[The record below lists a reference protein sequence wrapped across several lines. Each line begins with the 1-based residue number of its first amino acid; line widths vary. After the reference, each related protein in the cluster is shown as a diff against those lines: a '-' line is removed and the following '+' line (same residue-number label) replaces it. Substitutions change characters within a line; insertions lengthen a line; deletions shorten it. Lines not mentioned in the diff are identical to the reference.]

1 MMLDTVDE
9 KKKGVHTRYLI
20 LLIIFI
26 VTAVNYAD
34 RATLSIAGTEVAKE
48 LQLSAVSM
56 GYIFSAFGWAYLLMQ
71 IPGGWL
77 LDKFGS
83 KKVYTYSLFFWSLF
97 TFLQGFVDMFPLAW
111 AGISMFFMRF
121 MLGFSEAPSFPA
133 NARIVAA
140 WFPTKERG
148 TASAIF
154 NSAQYFSLALFS
166 PLLGWLTFAWGW
178 EHVFTVMGVI
188 GFVLTALWIKLI
200 HNPTDHP
207 RMSAEELKFIS
218 ENGAVVDMDHKK
230 PGSAAASGPKLHY
243 IKQLLSNRMMLGVF
257 FGQYFI
263 NTITWFFLTWF
274 PIYLVQ
280 EKGMSILKVG
290 LVASIPAL
298 CGFAGGV
305 LGGVFS
311 DYLIKRGL
319 SLTLA
324 RKLPIVLGM
333 LLASTI
339 ILCNYTNNTT
349 LVVMLMALAFFGKGF
364 GALGW
369 PVISDTAPKEIVG
382 LCGGVFNVFGNVAS
396 IVTPLVIVELD
407 NNLSHY
413 ADVIKKALHVDV
425 KDVPGAGA
433 AGGMGAALMAF
444 LGAELKSGIEIVTT
458 ALNLEEHIHDCTLV
472 ITGEGRID
480 SQSIHGKVPIGVAN
494 VAKKYHKPVI
504 GIAGSLTNDVGV
516 VHQHGIDAVF
526 SVLTSIGTLD
536 EAFRGAYDNIC
547 RASRNIAATLAIG
560 MRNAG

>member
-1 MMLDTVDE
+1 
-9 KKKGVHTRYLI
+9 
-20 LLIIFI
+20 
-26 VTAVNYAD
+26 
-34 RATLSIAGTEVAKE
+34 
-48 LQLSAVSM
+48 M

-77 LDKFGS
+77 LDRYGS
-83 KKVYTYSLFFWSLF
+83 KKVYTFSLFFWSLF
-97 TFLQGFVDMFPLAW
+97 TFMQGFVDMLPLAW
-111 AGISMFFMRF
+111 AGISMFLMRF

-178 EHVFTVMGVI
+178 EHVFTVMGAI
-188 GFVLTALWIKLI
+188 GFVLTFLWVKFI

-207 RMSAEELKFIS
+207 GMSAAELDFIKKG
-218 ENGAVVDMDHKK
+218 GAVVDMDHKK
-230 PGSAAASGPKLHY
+230 TAQDSGPKLHY
-243 IKQLLSNRMMLGVF
+243 IKQMLTNRMMLGVF

-290 LVASIPAL
+290 MVASIPAL

-311 DYLIKRGL
+311 DSLIKRGC

-339 ILCNYTNNTT
+339 ILCNYTDNTV
-349 LVVMLMALAFFGKGF
+349 LVIALMALAFFGKGF

-396 IVTPLVIVELD
+396 IVTPLVIGYLVSELHSF
-407 NNLSHY
+407 N
-413 ADVIKKALHVDV
+413 AALLFV
-425 KDVPGAGA
+425 GCS
-433 AGGMGAALMAF
+433 ALMAMICYLF
-444 LGAELKSGIEIVTT
+444 VVGDIKRMELQK
-458 ALNLEEHIHDCTLV
+458 
-472 ITGEGRID
+472 
-480 SQSIHGKVPIGVAN
+480 
-494 VAKKYHKPVI
+494 
-504 GIAGSLTNDVGV
+504 
-516 VHQHGIDAVF
+516 
-526 SVLTSIGTLD
+526 
-536 EAFRGAYDNIC
+536 
-547 RASRNIAATLAIG
+547 
-560 MRNAG
+560 

>member
-1 MMLDTVDE
+1 MILDTAVE
-9 KKKGVHTRYLI
+9 SKKGMPTRYLI

-26 VTAVNYAD
+26 VTAINYAD

-77 LDKFGS
+77 LDRYGS

-97 TFLQGFVDMFPLAW
+97 TFVQGFVDVFPLAW
-111 AGISMFFMRF
+111 AGVSMFIMRF

-188 GFVLTALWIKLI
+188 GFVLTGMWVKFI

-207 RMSAEELKFIS
+207 NMSANELEYITRG
-218 ENGAVVDMDHKK
+218 GAVVDMDHKK
-230 PGSAAASGPKLHY
+230 PGAAVAAPKMHY
-243 IKQLLSNRMMLGVF
+243 IKQLLTNRMMLGVF

-311 DYLIKRGL
+311 DHLIKRGATI
-319 SLTLA
+319 TLA

-333 LLASTI
+333 LLASSI
-339 ILCNYTNNTT
+339 ILCNYTDNTT
-349 LVVMLMALAFFGKGF
+349 LVVTLMALAFFGKGF

-396 IVTPLVIVELD
+396 IVTPLVIGYLVSELHSF
-407 NNLSHY
+407 N
-413 ADVIKKALHVDV
+413 AALVFV
-425 KDVPGAGA
+425 GCS
-433 AGGMGAALMAF
+433 ALMAMF
-444 LGAELKSGIEIVTT
+444 CYLFVVGDIKRMEL
-458 ALNLEEHIHDCTLV
+458 
-472 ITGEGRID
+472 
-480 SQSIHGKVPIGVAN
+480 
-494 VAKKYHKPVI
+494 
-504 GIAGSLTNDVGV
+504 
-516 VHQHGIDAVF
+516 
-526 SVLTSIGTLD
+526 
-536 EAFRGAYDNIC
+536 
-547 RASRNIAATLAIG
+547 RN
-560 MRNAG
+560 

>member
-1 MMLDTVDE
+1 MILDTVDE

-230 PGSAAASGPKLHY
+230 PGNAAASGPKLHY

-396 IVTPLVIVELD
+396 IVTPLVIGYLVSELHSF
-407 NNLSHY
+407 N
-413 ADVIKKALHVDV
+413 AALVFV
-425 KDVPGAGA
+425 GCS
-433 AGGMGAALMAF
+433 ALMAMVCYLF
-444 LGAELKSGIEIVTT
+444 VVGDIKRMELQK
-458 ALNLEEHIHDCTLV
+458 
-472 ITGEGRID
+472 
-480 SQSIHGKVPIGVAN
+480 
-494 VAKKYHKPVI
+494 
-504 GIAGSLTNDVGV
+504 
-516 VHQHGIDAVF
+516 
-526 SVLTSIGTLD
+526 
-536 EAFRGAYDNIC
+536 
-547 RASRNIAATLAIG
+547 
-560 MRNAG
+560 

>member
-1 MMLDTVDE
+1 MILDTAVE
-9 KKKGVHTRYLI
+9 SKKGKNTRYLI

-26 VTAVNYAD
+26 VTTINYAD

-48 LQLSAVSM
+48 LQLSAISM

-77 LDKFGS
+77 LDRYGS
-83 KKVYTYSLFFWSLF
+83 KKVYTWSLFFWSLF
-97 TFLQGFVDMFPLAW
+97 TFMQGFVDMVPLAY
-111 AGISMFFMRF
+111 AGISMFIMRF

-178 EHVFTVMGVI
+178 EHVFTVMGGI
-188 GFVLTALWIKLI
+188 GFVLTFLWVKFI

-207 RMSAEELKFIS
+207 RMSKEELDYITKG
-218 ENGAVVDMDHKK
+218 GAVVDMDHKK
-230 PGSAAASGPKLHY
+230 PGAVVQGPKLHY
-243 IKQLLSNRMMLGVF
+243 IKQLLTNRMMLGVF

-280 EKGMSILKVG
+280 DKGMSILKVG
-290 LVASIPAL
+290 MVASIPAL

-311 DYLIKRGL
+311 DSLIKRGY
-319 SLTLA
+319 SLTVA
-324 RKLPIVLGM
+324 RKIPIVLGM

-339 ILCNYTNNTT
+339 ILCNYTESTA
-349 LVVMLMALAFFGKGF
+349 LVITLMAFAFFGKGF

-369 PVISDTAPKEIVG
+369 PVIADTAPKEMVG
-382 LCGGVFNVFGNVAS
+382 LCGAVFNVFGNVAS
-396 IVTPLVIVELD
+396 IVTPLVIGYLVSELHSF
-407 NNLSHY
+407 N
-413 ADVIKKALHVDV
+413 AALIFV
-425 KDVPGAGA
+425 GCS
-433 AGGMGAALMAF
+433 ALMAMVCYLF
-444 LGAELKSGIEIVTT
+444 VVGDIKRMELQK
-458 ALNLEEHIHDCTLV
+458 
-472 ITGEGRID
+472 
-480 SQSIHGKVPIGVAN
+480 
-494 VAKKYHKPVI
+494 
-504 GIAGSLTNDVGV
+504 
-516 VHQHGIDAVF
+516 
-526 SVLTSIGTLD
+526 
-536 EAFRGAYDNIC
+536 
-547 RASRNIAATLAIG
+547 
-560 MRNAG
+560 

>member
-1 MMLDTVDE
+1 MMLDAASET
-9 KKKGVHTRYLI
+9 KKGMHTRYYI

-26 VTAVNYAD
+26 VTAINYAD

-48 LQLSAVSM
+48 LQLSAISM

-77 LDKFGS
+77 LDRYGS

-97 TFLQGFVDMFPLAW
+97 TFLQGFVDMVPLAW
-111 AGISMFFMRF
+111 AGVSMFLMRF

-154 NSAQYFSLALFS
+154 NSAQYFSLAIFS

-178 EHVFTVMGVI
+178 EHVFTVMGAI
-188 GFVLTALWIKLI
+188 GFVLTFMWVKFI

-207 RMSAEELKFIS
+207 NMSANELEFIRKG
-218 ENGAVVDMDHKK
+218 GAVVDMDHKK
-230 PGSAAASGPKLHY
+230 TSTDSGPKLHY
-243 IKQLLSNRMMLGVF
+243 IKQMLTNRMMLGVF

-290 LVASIPAL
+290 MVASIPAL

-311 DYLIKRGL
+311 DSLIKRGH

-339 ILCNYTNNTT
+339 ILCNYTDNTV
-349 LVVMLMALAFFGKGF
+349 LVIALMALAFFGKGF

-396 IVTPLVIVELD
+396 IVTPLVIGYLVSELHSF
-407 NNLSHY
+407 N
-413 ADVIKKALHVDV
+413 AALLFV
-425 KDVPGAGA
+425 GCS
-433 AGGMGAALMAF
+433 ALMAMVCYLF
-444 LGAELKSGIEIVTT
+444 VVGDIKRMELQK
-458 ALNLEEHIHDCTLV
+458 
-472 ITGEGRID
+472 
-480 SQSIHGKVPIGVAN
+480 
-494 VAKKYHKPVI
+494 
-504 GIAGSLTNDVGV
+504 
-516 VHQHGIDAVF
+516 
-526 SVLTSIGTLD
+526 
-536 EAFRGAYDNIC
+536 
-547 RASRNIAATLAIG
+547 
-560 MRNAG
+560 

>member
-1 MMLDTVDE
+1 MILDTAVE
-9 KKKGVHTRYLI
+9 SKKGMPTRYLI

-26 VTAVNYAD
+26 VTAINYAD

-77 LDKFGS
+77 LDRYGS

-97 TFLQGFVDMFPLAW
+97 TFLQGFVDVFPLAW
-111 AGISMFFMRF
+111 AGVSMFIMRF

-188 GFVLTALWIKLI
+188 GFVLTGMWVKFI

-207 RMSAEELKFIS
+207 NMSANELEYITRG
-218 ENGAVVDMDHKK
+218 GAVVDMDHKK
-230 PGSAAASGPKLHY
+230 PGAAVAGPKMHY
-243 IKQLLSNRMMLGVF
+243 IKQLLTNRMMLGVF

-311 DYLIKRGL
+311 DHLIKRGATI
-319 SLTLA
+319 TLA

-333 LLASTI
+333 LLASSI
-339 ILCNYTNNTT
+339 ILCNYTDNTT
-349 LVVMLMALAFFGKGF
+349 LVVTLMALAFFGKGF

-396 IVTPLVIVELD
+396 IVTPLVIGYLVSELHSF
-407 NNLSHY
+407 N
-413 ADVIKKALHVDV
+413 AALVFV
-425 KDVPGAGA
+425 GCS
-433 AGGMGAALMAF
+433 ALMAMF
-444 LGAELKSGIEIVTT
+444 CYLFVVGDIKRMEL
-458 ALNLEEHIHDCTLV
+458 
-472 ITGEGRID
+472 
-480 SQSIHGKVPIGVAN
+480 
-494 VAKKYHKPVI
+494 
-504 GIAGSLTNDVGV
+504 
-516 VHQHGIDAVF
+516 
-526 SVLTSIGTLD
+526 
-536 EAFRGAYDNIC
+536 
-547 RASRNIAATLAIG
+547 RN
-560 MRNAG
+560 

>member
-1 MMLDTVDE
+1 MILDTAVE
-9 KKKGVHTRYLI
+9 SKKGKNTRYLI

-26 VTAVNYAD
+26 VTTINYAD

-48 LQLSAVSM
+48 LQLSAISM

-77 LDKFGS
+77 LDRYGS

-97 TFLQGFVDMFPLAW
+97 TFMQGFVDMVPLAY
-111 AGISMFFMRF
+111 AGISMFIMRF

-178 EHVFTVMGVI
+178 EHVFTVMGGI
-188 GFVLTALWIKLI
+188 GFVLTFLWVKFI

-207 RMSAEELKFIS
+207 RMSQEELDYITKG
-218 ENGAVVDMDHKK
+218 GAVVDMDHKK
-230 PGSAAASGPKLHY
+230 PGAVVEGPKLHY
-243 IKQLLSNRMMLGVF
+243 IKQLLTNRMMLGVF

-280 EKGMSILKVG
+280 DKGMSILKVG
-290 LVASIPAL
+290 MVASIPAL

-311 DYLIKRGL
+311 DSLIKRGY
-319 SLTLA
+319 SLTVA
-324 RKLPIVLGM
+324 RKIPIVLGM

-339 ILCNYTNNTT
+339 ILCNYTESTA
-349 LVVMLMALAFFGKGF
+349 LVITLMAFAFFGKGF

-369 PVISDTAPKEIVG
+369 PVIADTAPKEMVG
-382 LCGGVFNVFGNVAS
+382 LCGAVFNVFGNVAS
-396 IVTPLVIVELD
+396 IVTPLVIGYLVSELHSF
-407 NNLSHY
+407 N
-413 ADVIKKALHVDV
+413 AALIFV
-425 KDVPGAGA
+425 GCS
-433 AGGMGAALMAF
+433 ALMAMVCYLF
-444 LGAELKSGIEIVTT
+444 VVGDIKRMELQK
-458 ALNLEEHIHDCTLV
+458 
-472 ITGEGRID
+472 
-480 SQSIHGKVPIGVAN
+480 
-494 VAKKYHKPVI
+494 
-504 GIAGSLTNDVGV
+504 
-516 VHQHGIDAVF
+516 
-526 SVLTSIGTLD
+526 
-536 EAFRGAYDNIC
+536 
-547 RASRNIAATLAIG
+547 
-560 MRNAG
+560 

>member
-1 MMLDTVDE
+1 MTIEHAVETKRGLP
-9 KKKGVHTRYLI
+9 TRYLI

-48 LQLSAVSM
+48 LQLDSLSM

-77 LDKFGS
+77 LDRFGS
-83 KKVYTYSLFFWSLF
+83 KKVYTWSLFFWSLF
-97 TFLQGFVDMFPLAW
+97 TFLQGFVDVFPIAW

-140 WFPTKERG
+140 WFPAKERG

-188 GFVLTALWIKLI
+188 GFVLTIAWVKFV

-207 RMSAEELKFIS
+207 RMSREELEYIEK
-218 ENGAVVDMDHKK
+218 NGAVVDMDHKK
-230 PGSAAASGPKLHY
+230 ADDGQKTGPKMDY
-243 IKQLLSNRMMLGVF
+243 IKQLLCNRMMLGVF
-257 FGQYFI
+257 FGQYFL

-290 LVASIPAL
+290 FVASIPAL

-305 LGGVFS
+305 LGGLFS
-311 DYLIKRGL
+311 DYLIKRG
-319 SLTLA
+319 STLTVA
-324 RKLPIVLGM
+324 RKFPIVVGM
-333 LLASTI
+333 LLASSI
-339 ILCNYTNNTT
+339 ILCNYTDNTA
-349 LVVMLMALAFFGKGF
+349 LVVALMALAFFGKGF

-369 PVISDTAPKEIVG
+369 PVISDVAPKEIVG

-396 IVTPLVIVELD
+396 IVTPLVIGYMVKELHSF
-407 NNLSHY
+407 NG
-413 ADVIKKALHVDV
+413 ALVFV
-425 KDVPGAGA
+425 GCS
-433 AGGMGAALMAF
+433 ALMMMVCYLF
-444 LGAELKSGIEIVTT
+444 VVGDIKRMELK
-458 ALNLEEHIHDCTLV
+458 
-472 ITGEGRID
+472 
-480 SQSIHGKVPIGVAN
+480 K
-494 VAKKYHKPVI
+494 
-504 GIAGSLTNDVGV
+504 
-516 VHQHGIDAVF
+516 
-526 SVLTSIGTLD
+526 
-536 EAFRGAYDNIC
+536 
-547 RASRNIAATLAIG
+547 
-560 MRNAG
+560 

>member
-1 MMLDTVDE
+1 MILDTVDV

-83 KKVYTYSLFFWSLF
+83 KKF
-97 TFLQGFVDMFPLAW
+97 TPTASFSGRCSPSCKALLICSRWPGR
-111 AGISMFFMRF
+111 ISMFFMRF

-349 LVVMLMALAFFGKGF
+349 LVVMLMALAFLAK
-364 GALGW
+364 
-369 PVISDTAPKEIVG
+369 D
-382 LCGGVFNVFGNVAS
+382 
-396 IVTPLVIVELD
+396 LVLW
-407 NNLSHY
+407 
-413 ADVIKKALHVDV
+413 
-425 KDVPGAGA
+425 AG
-433 AGGMGAALMAF
+433 
-444 LGAELKSGIEIVTT
+444 
-458 ALNLEEHIHDCTLV
+458 
-472 ITGEGRID
+472 R
-480 SQSIHGKVPIGVAN
+480 
-494 VAKKYHKPVI
+494 
-504 GIAGSLTNDVGV
+504 
-516 VHQHGIDAVF
+516 
-526 SVLTSIGTLD
+526 
-536 EAFRGAYDNIC
+536 
-547 RASRNIAATLAIG
+547 
-560 MRNAG
+560 

>member
-1 MMLDTVDE
+1 MILDTAVE
-9 KKKGVHTRYLI
+9 AKKGKHTRYLI

-26 VTAVNYAD
+26 VTTINYAD

-48 LQLSAVSM
+48 LQLSAISM

-77 LDKFGS
+77 LDRYGS

-97 TFLQGFVDMFPLAW
+97 TFMQGFVDMVPLAY
-111 AGISMFFMRF
+111 AGISMFIMRF

-178 EHVFTVMGVI
+178 EHVFTVMGGI
-188 GFVLTALWIKLI
+188 GFVLTFLWVKFI

-207 RMSAEELKFIS
+207 RMSKEELDYITKG
-218 ENGAVVDMDHKK
+218 GAVVDMDHKK
-230 PGSAAASGPKLHY
+230 PGAVVEGPKLHY
-243 IKQLLSNRMMLGVF
+243 IKQLLTNRMMLGVF

-280 EKGMSILKVG
+280 DKGMSILKVG
-290 LVASIPAL
+290 MVASIPAL

-311 DYLIKRGL
+311 DSLIKRGY
-319 SLTLA
+319 SLTVA
-324 RKLPIVLGM
+324 RKIPIVLGM

-339 ILCNYTNNTT
+339 ILCNYTDSTA
-349 LVVMLMALAFFGKGF
+349 LVVTLMAFAFFGKGF

-369 PVISDTAPKEIVG
+369 PVIADTAPKEMVG
-382 LCGGVFNVFGNVAS
+382 LCGAVFNVFGNVAS
-396 IVTPLVIVELD
+396 IVTPLVIGYLVSELHSF
-407 NNLSHY
+407 N
-413 ADVIKKALHVDV
+413 AALIFV
-425 KDVPGAGA
+425 GCS
-433 AGGMGAALMAF
+433 ALMAMVCYLF
-444 LGAELKSGIEIVTT
+444 VVGDIKRMELQK
-458 ALNLEEHIHDCTLV
+458 
-472 ITGEGRID
+472 
-480 SQSIHGKVPIGVAN
+480 
-494 VAKKYHKPVI
+494 
-504 GIAGSLTNDVGV
+504 
-516 VHQHGIDAVF
+516 
-526 SVLTSIGTLD
+526 
-536 EAFRGAYDNIC
+536 
-547 RASRNIAATLAIG
+547 
-560 MRNAG
+560 

>member
-1 MMLDTVDE
+1 MILDETVE
-9 KKKGVHTRYLI
+9 AKRGMHTRYLI
-20 LLIIFI
+20 LLVIFI

-34 RATLSIAGTEVAKE
+34 RATLSIAGAEVGKE
-48 LQLSAVSM
+48 LQLSSISL

-83 KKVYTYSLFFWSLF
+83 RKVYTYSLFFWSLF
-97 TFLQGFVDMFPLAW
+97 TFLQGFVGIFPLAW
-111 AGISMFFMRF
+111 AGISMFVMRF

-148 TASAIF
+148 TASALF
-154 NSAQYFSLALFS
+154 NAAQYFSLAIFS
-166 PLLGWLTFAWGW
+166 PLLGWLTFTWGW

-188 GFVLTALWIKLI
+188 GFILTWIWTRTI

-207 RMSAEELKFIS
+207 RMSEAELDFIRKG
-218 ENGAVVDMDHKK
+218 GAVVDMDQRKND
-230 PGSAAASGPKLHY
+230 SIAAPKANY
-243 IKQLLSNRMMLGVF
+243 IKQLLTSRMMLGVF

-280 EKGMSILKVG
+280 ARGMSILKVG

-311 DYLIKRGL
+311 DYLIRRGV
-319 SLTLA
+319 SLTFA

-339 ILCNYTNNTT
+339 ILCNYVDNTA
-349 LVVMLMALAFFGKGF
+349 LVVTLMALAFFGKGF

-396 IVTPLVIVELD
+396 IVTPLVIGYLVSELHSF
-407 NNLSHY
+407 N
-413 ADVIKKALHVDV
+413 AALIFV
-425 KDVPGAGA
+425 GCS
-433 AGGMGAALMAF
+433 ALMAMVCY
-444 LGAELKSGIEIVTT
+444 LLVVGDIKRMELQK
-458 ALNLEEHIHDCTLV
+458 
-472 ITGEGRID
+472 
-480 SQSIHGKVPIGVAN
+480 
-494 VAKKYHKPVI
+494 
-504 GIAGSLTNDVGV
+504 
-516 VHQHGIDAVF
+516 
-526 SVLTSIGTLD
+526 
-536 EAFRGAYDNIC
+536 
-547 RASRNIAATLAIG
+547 
-560 MRNAG
+560 

>member
-1 MMLDTVDE
+1 MSLDTAITA
-9 KKKGVHTRYLI
+9 KRGIPTRYII

-48 LQLSAVSM
+48 LHLSAISM

-97 TFLQGFVDMFPLAW
+97 TFLQGFVDIFPLAW
-111 AGISMFFMRF
+111 AGMSMFVMRF

-148 TASAIF
+148 TASALF
-154 NSAQYFSLALFS
+154 NAAQYFSLAIFS
-166 PLLGWLTFAWGW
+166 PLLGWLVFAWGW

-188 GFVLTALWIKLI
+188 GFVLTGVWAKFI

-207 RMSAEELKFIS
+207 RMSAQELDYITKG
-218 ENGAVVDMDHKK
+218 GAVVDMDHKK
-230 PGSAAASGPKLHY
+230 PGVTNSGPKLHY
-243 IKQLLSNRMMLGVF
+243 IKQLLTNRMMLGVF

-280 EKGMSILKVG
+280 DKGMSILKVG

-311 DYLIKRGL
+311 DHLIKRGATI
-319 SLTLA
+319 TLA

-349 LVVMLMALAFFGKGF
+349 LVVALMALAFFGKGF

-396 IVTPLVIVELD
+396 IATPLVIGYLVSELHSF
-407 NNLSHY
+407 N
-413 ADVIKKALHVDV
+413 AALIFV
-425 KDVPGAGA
+425 GCS
-433 AGGMGAALMAF
+433 ALMAMICYLF
-444 LGAELKSGIEIVTT
+444 IVGDIKRMELQK
-458 ALNLEEHIHDCTLV
+458 
-472 ITGEGRID
+472 
-480 SQSIHGKVPIGVAN
+480 
-494 VAKKYHKPVI
+494 
-504 GIAGSLTNDVGV
+504 
-516 VHQHGIDAVF
+516 
-526 SVLTSIGTLD
+526 
-536 EAFRGAYDNIC
+536 
-547 RASRNIAATLAIG
+547 
-560 MRNAG
+560 

>member
-1 MMLDTVDE
+1 MMLDAASET
-9 KKKGVHTRYLI
+9 KKGMHTRYYI

-26 VTAVNYAD
+26 VTAINYAD

-48 LQLSAVSM
+48 LQLSAISM

-77 LDKFGS
+77 LDRYGS

-97 TFLQGFVDMFPLAW
+97 TFLQGFVDMVPLAW
-111 AGISMFFMRF
+111 AGVSMFLMRF

-154 NSAQYFSLALFS
+154 NSAQYFSLAIFS

-178 EHVFTVMGVI
+178 EHVFTVMGAI
-188 GFVLTALWIKLI
+188 GFVLTFMWVKYI

-207 RMSAEELKFIS
+207 NMSAAELEFIRKG
-218 ENGAVVDMDHKK
+218 GAVVDMDHKK
-230 PGSAAASGPKLHY
+230 TSTDSGPKLHY
-243 IKQLLSNRMMLGVF
+243 IKQMLTNRMMLGVF

-290 LVASIPAL
+290 MVASIPAL

-311 DYLIKRGL
+311 DSLIKRGH

-339 ILCNYTNNTT
+339 ILCNYTDNTV
-349 LVVMLMALAFFGKGF
+349 LVIALMALAFFGKGF

-396 IVTPLVIVELD
+396 IVTPLVIGYLVSELHSF
-407 NNLSHY
+407 N
-413 ADVIKKALHVDV
+413 AALLFV
-425 KDVPGAGA
+425 GCS
-433 AGGMGAALMAF
+433 ALMAMVCYLF
-444 LGAELKSGIEIVTT
+444 VVGDIKRMELQK
-458 ALNLEEHIHDCTLV
+458 
-472 ITGEGRID
+472 
-480 SQSIHGKVPIGVAN
+480 
-494 VAKKYHKPVI
+494 
-504 GIAGSLTNDVGV
+504 
-516 VHQHGIDAVF
+516 
-526 SVLTSIGTLD
+526 
-536 EAFRGAYDNIC
+536 
-547 RASRNIAATLAIG
+547 
-560 MRNAG
+560 